1 MGMDRAAPRLR
12 LGKDEAAP
20 RSRLG
25 KDGAAP
31 RLRLG
36 IDIGGTFTDLVLA
49 DDRGQVA
56 IGKQLTTHTDLAGG
70 TVATACA
77 FVGTHGYAMAQVDEI
92 VHGTTLGSNVVL
104 ERKGWPTAL
113 LTTEGFRDVLVIQ
126 RGRRPHLYD
135 LFGGKP
141 EPLVPRSSVFEVPER
156 IAADGTIVTPLDQ
169 RAAVDL
175 VRGVAQRG
183 FEAVAVSLLHS
194 YRNPDHERAVAEI
207 ITREAPGLFV
217 SISSDI
223 SQRFREYERA
233 STTVINAY
241 IAGEVRRYLND
252 LEQRLR
258 RAGFD
263 GVLHVVQSNGGVA
276 GVGTVSRQPVRLLES
291 GPAAGAL
298 MAALIADDTGWA
310 QAISF
315 DMGGTTAKASLSEG
329 GAPGLTD
336 ELEVDRLTPAPGSGL
351 PVDLTA
357 VDLVEIGAGGGSIAI
372 ASDGIIAVGHRSA
385 GSEPGPAC
393 YGRGGELPTVTDA
406 NLVLGYLNP
415 EFFLGGELRL
425 DVAAA
430 RGAIEQQLASPL
442 GLDLEQAA
450 WGVHAL
456 ATESMAAAVR
466 VVSVDRGKD
475 PRDLCLVA
483 FGGAGPAHAVG
494 IARRCGIPTV
504 IFPRA
509 AGVASAMGLL
519 SCDIRF
525 EVSRSTLLRVD
536 DATTPDHVTRIY
548 NELEAALERLLQES
562 GADQSRIAG
571 SRAADLRYAGQ
582 GYELEVPVSDGRLD
596 HRTLAAAADRFHD
609 RYRRVYGY
617 ADPARVVEAT
627 TWRLTGVSPRPRL
640 VLAPIEP
647 GQPQAE
653 IAARPVWFEETGGFV
668 GCPVHRRAD
677 LPAGVLHGPLVI
689 EERECTSVVP
699 PGCTAE
705 LDKLGNVIVAVGPE
719 PAAAVVGARGAYA

>member
-1 MGMDRAAPRLR
+1 MEGAPPRRLDR
-12 LGKDEAAP
+12 DM
-20 RSRLG
+20 
-25 KDGAAP
+25 P

-49 DDRGQVA
+49 DDRGLVA
-56 IGKQLTTHTDLAGG
+56 IGKQLTSHADLAAG
-70 TVATACA
+70 TVAIACA
-77 FVGTHGYAMAQVDEI
+77 FVDGHGYAMAQVDEI
-92 VHGTTLGSNVVL
+92 VHGTTLASNIVL

-141 EPLVPRSSVFEVPER
+141 EPLVPRSSVLEVPER
-156 IAADGTIVTPLDQ
+156 VAADGTVVTPLD
-169 RAAVDL
+169 RAAVADL
-175 VRGVAQRG
+175 VGRLVQRG
-183 FEAVAVSLLHS
+183 IGAVAVCLLNS
-194 YRNPDHERAVAEI
+194 YRNPSHERAVAEI
-207 ITREAPGLFV
+207 IEHEAPGLFV
-217 SISSDI
+217 SISSEI
-223 SQRFREYERA
+223 SQRFREYERT

-252 LEQRLR
+252 LEQGLR

-263 GVLHVVQSNGGVA
+263 GVVHVVQSNGGVA
-276 GVGTVSRQPVRLLES
+276 GVGIVSRQPVRLLES

-298 MAALIADDTGWA
+298 MAALIAGDAGWP

-315 DMGGTTAKASLSEG
+315 DMGGTTAKASLSEH

-336 ELEVDRLTPAPGSGL
+336 ELEVDRLTPARGSGL

-357 VDLVEIGAGGGSIAI
+357 VDLVEIGSGGGSIAS

-415 EFFLGGELRL
+415 DYFLGGELRL
-425 DVAAA
+425 DVVAA
-430 RGAIEQQLASPL
+430 RRAIGRHLASPL
-442 GLDLEQAA
+442 GLDVEQAA

-475 PRDLCLVA
+475 PRELCLVA
-483 FGGAGPAHAVG
+483 FGGAGPAHAVR
-494 IARRCGIPTV
+494 IARRCGIPSV
-504 IFPRA
+504 IFPRG

-525 EVSRSTLLRVD
+525 EVSRSTLLQLGE
-536 DATTPDHVTRIY
+536 ASAPDRANRIY
-548 NELEAALERLLQES
+548 EELEAALRTLLNES
-562 GADQSRIAG
+562 GAAPSGIVG

-582 GYELEVPVSDGRLD
+582 GYELEVAVTDGRLAD
-596 HRTLAAAADRFHD
+596 RTLAAAADRFHD
-609 RYRRVYGY
+609 RYREVYGY
-617 ADPARVVEAT
+617 SDRLRAVEAT

-640 VLAPIEP
+640 ALAPIEP
-647 GQPQAE
+647 GRDGAE
-653 IAARPVWFEETGGFV
+653 IVTRPVWFEETGGFV
-668 GCPVHRRAD
+668 ACPVHRRAD
-677 LPAGVLHGPLVI
+677 LPAGVLTGPVVI
-689 EERECTSVVP
+689 EERECTSLVP
-699 PGCTAE
+699 PGASAE
-705 LDKLGNVIVAVGPE
+705 LDGLGNVIVTVGAE
-719 PAAAVVGARGAYA
+719 PAAALVGARGAFG

>member
-1 MGMDRAAPRLR
+1 MH
-12 LGKDEAAP
+12 
-20 RSRLG
+20 
-25 KDGAAP
+25 GATP

-56 IGKQLTTHTDLAGG
+56 IGKELTTHADLAAG

-77 FVGTHGYAMAQVDEI
+77 FVEAHGYAIAQVDEI
-92 VHGTTLGSNVVL
+92 VHGTTLGSNIVL

-113 LTTEGFRDVLVIQ
+113 LTTEGFRDLLVIQ

-156 IAADGTIVTPLDQ
+156 IAADGTVVTPLDQ
-169 RAAVDL
+169 RAVIEL
-175 VRGVAQRG
+175 VREVARRG
-183 FEAVAVSLLHS
+183 IRAVAVSLLHS
-194 YRNPDHERAVAEI
+194 YRNPGHERAVAEI
-207 ITREAPGLFV
+207 IRREAPGLFV
-217 SISSDI
+217 SISSEI
-223 SQRFREYERA
+223 SQRFREYERT

-252 LEQRLR
+252 LERRLQM
-258 RAGFD
+258 AGFD

-276 GVGTVSRQPVRLLES
+276 GIGTVSRQPVRLLES

-298 MAALIADDTGWA
+298 MAALIADDAGWP

-357 VDLVEIGAGGGSIAI
+357 VDLVEIGAGGGSIAT
-372 ASDGIIAVGHRSA
+372 ASDGIVAVGHRSA

-415 EFFLGGELRL
+415 DYFLGGELRL
-425 DVAAA
+425 DLAAA
-430 RGAIEQQLASPL
+430 RRAIERELASPL
-442 GLDLEQAA
+442 GLDVEQAA

-483 FGGAGPAHAVG
+483 FGGAGPAHAVR

-504 IFPRA
+504 IFPRG

-525 EVSRSTLLRVD
+525 EVSRSTLLRVGE
-536 DATTPDHVTRIY
+536 AAASDHVNGIY
-548 NELEAALERLLQES
+548 DELEVALQTLLNES
-562 GADQSRIAG
+562 GADPSRLAG

-582 GYELEVPVSDGRLD
+582 GYELEVPVTDGPLD
-596 HRTLAAAADRFHD
+596 DRMLAATADRFHD
-609 RYRRVYGY
+609 RYRQVYGY
-617 ADPARVVEAT
+617 SDPRRAVEAT

-647 GQPQAE
+647 GHDRGA
-653 IAARPVWFEETGGFV
+653 IATRPVWFEETGGFV

-677 LPAGVLHGPLVI
+677 LPAGVLNGPVVI

-699 PGCTAE
+699 PGASAE
-705 LDKLGNVIVAVGPE
+705 LDPVGNVIVAVGAE
-719 PAAAVVGARGAYA
+719 PAAALAGARGAYA

>member
-1 MGMDRAAPRLR
+1 MH
-12 LGKDEAAP
+12 
-20 RSRLG
+20 
-25 KDGAAP
+25 GAVP

-56 IGKQLTTHTDLAGG
+56 IGKELTPHADLAAG
-70 TVATACA
+70 TVAIACA
-77 FVGTHGYAMAQVDEI
+77 FVDAHGYALAQVDEI
-92 VHGTTLGSNVVL
+92 VHGTTLASNIVL

-141 EPLVPRSSVFEVPER
+141 VPLVPRSSVLEVPER
-156 IAADGTIVTPLDQ
+156 IAADGTVVTPLDRQ
-169 RAAVDL
+169 AVVDL
-175 VRGVAQRG
+175 VHRLAQRG
-183 FEAVAVSLLHS
+183 IKAVAVCLLHS
-194 YRNPDHERAVAEI
+194 YRNPSHERAVAEI
-207 ITREAPGLFV
+207 IKREAPSLFV
-217 SISSDI
+217 SISSEI
-223 SQRFREYERA
+223 SQRFREYERT

-258 RAGFD
+258 RARFD

-298 MAALIADDTGWA
+298 MAALIADDAGWP

-357 VDLVEIGAGGGSIAI
+357 VDLVEIGAGGGSIAS
-372 ASDGIIAVGHRSA
+372 ASDGIIAVGHQSA

-415 EFFLGGELRL
+415 DYFLGGELRL

-430 RGAIEQQLASPL
+430 RRAIERHLARPL
-442 GLDLEQAA
+442 GLDVEQAA
-450 WGVHAL
+450 WGIHAL

-475 PRDLCLVA
+475 PRELCLVA
-483 FGGAGPAHAVG
+483 FGGAGPAHAVR

-504 IFPRA
+504 IFPRG

-519 SCDIRF
+519 SCDIQF
-525 EVSRSTLLRVD
+525 EVSRSTLLRVGEV
-536 DATTPDHVTRIY
+536 ATADRANRIY
-548 NELEAALERLLQES
+548 DELQAALQTLLTES
-562 GADQSRIAG
+562 GADPSQIVG

-582 GYELEVPVSDGRLD
+582 GYELEVPVTGGRLGD
-596 HRTLAAAADRFHD
+596 RTLAATADRFHD

-617 ADPARVVEAT
+617 SDPRRTVEAT

-640 VLAPIEP
+640 VLAPTEP
-647 GQPQAE
+647 GHGRAPVAT
-653 IAARPVWFEETGGFV
+653 RPAWFEETGGFA

-677 LPAGVLHGPLVI
+677 LPAGVLEGPVVI

-699 PGCTAE
+699 PGASAE
-705 LDKLGNVIVAVGPE
+705 LDPLGNVIVAVGAE
-719 PAAAVVGARGAYA
+719 PSAALVGARGAYA